1 MKCSWWFYSVH
12 HITDL
17 GRKWLNNDYEVYSV
31 TAGGFI
37 HHITD
42 LGRQWLNNDYEV

>member
-17 GRKWLNNDYEVYSV
+17 GRKWLNKTMKCSWWFYSV
-31 TAGGFI
+31 

>member
-17 GRKWLNNDYEVYSV
+17 GRQWLNNDYEVYWWFYSV
-31 TAGGFI
+31 

-42 LGRQWLNNDYEV
+42 LVRQWLNNDYEV